1 MSKEPAGRQK
11 SFFLGRSQAI
21 FLLQN
26 HKAMKPEALKSLGHE
41 AGYVSLVTV
50 ALVALSFIVF
60 PLFIAF
66 LPIVLIYGCSVIW
79 KVDHPGRNS
88 PWHV

>member
-1 MSKEPAGRQK
+1 MK
-11 SFFLGRSQAI
+11 S
-21 FLLQN
+21 
-26 HKAMKPEALKSLGHE
+26 EALKSLGHE

-50 ALVALSFIVF
+50 ALVVLSFIVF

-66 LPIVLIYGCSVIW
+66 LPIVLIYGCSTIW
-79 KVDHPGRNS
+79 KVDHMGPKN